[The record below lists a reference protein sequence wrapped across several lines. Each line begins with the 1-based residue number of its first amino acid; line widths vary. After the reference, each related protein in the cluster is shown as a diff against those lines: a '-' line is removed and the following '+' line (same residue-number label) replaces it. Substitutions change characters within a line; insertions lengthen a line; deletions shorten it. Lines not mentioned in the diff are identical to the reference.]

1 MLKYLWNES
10 CAHLAGVDHVAI
22 DRLHQRHIFICQ
34 RLQNTKITLNF
45 WAFVLTWRDYTLNL
59 NSKTVLPFP
68 QPEIQSSVLFSEPPT
83 LQSLQIDKSVLSLKG
98 VKCTKMRVWDL
109 VPRAFFLPPLQLGR
123 SSPPSEHKEWQV
135 KKSMFE
141 VCQKLIKQR
150 HLLIVCGWVIDPNF
164 ASKSCQEA
172 SVPLK
177 YRLWWKQ
184 RYVMNSKI

>member
-10 CAHLAGVDHVAI
+10 CAHLASVNYVAI

-45 WAFVLTWRDYTLNL
+45 WAFVLTWQKLERPQLNF

-83 LQSLQIDKSVLSLKG
+83 LQSLQIVENAFLSSVLSLKG

-109 VPRAFFLPPLQLGR
+109 VLRAFFLPPLQLGR
-123 SSPPSEHKEWQV
+123 SSPPSEHKEWMGKSRNLCYFSRSV
-135 KKSMFE
+135 KN
-141 VCQKLIKQR
+141 L
-150 HLLIVCGWVIDPNF
+150 
-164 ASKSCQEA
+164 
-172 SVPLK
+172 
-177 YRLWWKQ
+177 
-184 RYVMNSKI
+184 